1 LRTAAVTPQRSRRP
15 RPDELQH
22 GSCEASADGLVT
34 DLQPAFR
41 QQILDITVAQGE
53 AQVEPDRVPDHNWRK
68 AVAGVRHAAA
78 WISLASFGREP
89 CVNVSTSAA
98 GHMGLT
104 GEDAARY
111 ALSIVEAELA
121 GRDDKAIVK
130 KVCDDLVTRG
140 FPIVE
145 QDVRQQLQVY
155 SAKARA
161 QLATRCRR

>member
-1 LRTAAVTPQRSRRP
+1 
-15 RPDELQH
+15 
-22 GSCEASADGLVT
+22 
-34 DLQPAFR
+34 
-41 QQILDITVAQGE
+41 
-53 AQVEPDRVPDHNWRK
+53 
-68 AVAGVRHAAA
+68 
-78 WISLASFGREP
+78 
-89 CVNVSTSAA
+89 
-98 GHMGLT
+98 MGLT